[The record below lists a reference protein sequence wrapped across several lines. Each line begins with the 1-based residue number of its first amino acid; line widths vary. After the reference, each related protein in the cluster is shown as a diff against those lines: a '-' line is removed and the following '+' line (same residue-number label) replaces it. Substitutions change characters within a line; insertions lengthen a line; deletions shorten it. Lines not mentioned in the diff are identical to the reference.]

1 MLLFLKKGM
10 LRVGVPIFLLA
21 ILWFSFIFYR
31 MAQVERS
38 AVPLPADVAIVLGA
52 AVHGDQP
59 SPALAER
66 LEKAFELYQQ
76 KYIKSIIV
84 SGGLGKGKEHSE
96 ADVMSTY
103 LLKKGVPASSIYL
116 ENKAVNTLENLSF
129 SQKIMQENG
138 YHTALI
144 VSHNYHLM
152 RAMEMANVLAMDAY
166 PVGTDSASIYIPYYR
181 VKEGFAYTKWI
192 YHKLLVLPAQ
202 EKAKGNK

>member
-10 LRVGVPIFLLA
+10 LRVGVPVIVLI

-38 AVPLPADVAIVLGA
+38 AVPQSADVAIVLGA
-52 AVHGDQP
+52 AVRGDQP

-66 LEKAFELYQQ
+66 LEKAYELYQQ

-84 SGGLGKGKEHSE
+84 SGGIGKGKEHSE
-96 ADVMSTY
+96 ADVMKGY
-103 LLKKGVPASSIYL
+103 LIKKGVPASSIYL
-116 ENKAVNTLENLSF
+116 EKRAVNTLENLSF
-129 SQKIMQENG
+129 SQQIMQEHG

-152 RAMEMANVLAMDAY
+152 RAMEMANILAMDAH
-166 PVGTDSASIYIPYYR
+166 PVGTDSVNIFIPYYR
-181 VKEGFAYTKWI
+181 VKEGFAYTKWT
-192 YHKLLVLPAQ
+192 YHKLFVLPTQ
-202 EKAKGNK
+202 ESEGK